1 MNESSEKSIDEMK
14 IEILPESS
22 TISDFNFKVI
32 IIGDSG
38 VGKSSLTKKAT
49 KNIFESDQ
57 TTTIGFEFCT
67 LNFKLDNKEIRLQ
80 IWDTCGQEAYKSLIT
95 NFYRNASLAIITYSI
110 DSEESFKNIENWIKD
125 LKANSNPDVKM
136 MLIGC
141 KNDLE
146 DKRKISTEHAQ
157 KIASDYEMCLFM
169 ETSAKTGFNA
179 QEVFIKG
186 VKILYMDY
194 KKYKEQEFLMKSSS
208 SVSSD
213 NESLKLTDQSETNEK
228 KKCCK

>member
-125 LKANSNPDVKM
+125 LKANSNP
-136 MLIGC
+136 
-141 KNDLE
+141 
-146 DKRKISTEHAQ
+146 T
-157 KIASDYEMCLFM
+157 
-169 ETSAKTGFNA
+169 
-179 QEVFIKG
+179 
-186 VKILYMDY
+186 Y
-194 KKYKEQEFLMKSSS
+194 KY
-208 SVSSD
+208 
-213 NESLKLTDQSETNEK
+213 
-228 KKCCK
+228 